1 METKLDPDT
10 LVREI
15 GGEAFERLLGPLHE
29 PPQRRLFI
37 GNQKLAPFTAS
48 LDQSKDTIAILTGS
62 GAWQRGKS
70 KSHWFSCARLL
81 LPFGELPDGYLW
93 AVDGKDCLIFGFDEA
108 ELLENLNALSVELL
122 ASGAERVQW
131 MGQFTVDSEMID
143 GDLYRIGETSS
154 RLYKKESA
162 S

>member
-1 METKLDPDT
+1 L
-10 LVREI
+10 
-15 GGEAFERLLGPLHE
+15 
-29 PPQRRLFI
+29 
-37 GNQKLAPFTAS
+37 
-48 LDQSKDTIAILTGS
+48 GS
-62 GAWQRGKS
+62 GWKG
-70 KSHWFSCARLL
+70 
-81 LPFGELPDGYLW
+81 
-93 AVDGKDCLIFGFDEA
+93 FGFDEA